1 MDVSDRVAMRAARWM
16 WARREITHRWRSL
29 VVVGLLAGIAGGLG
43 LAAIA
48 GAFRSET
55 AYSRFRRATAAP
67 DALVFGTQVGA
78 HSVDYSRVLALPE
91 VVDGGEF
98 DLAAVMVADIDGVGK
113 IEPGKLGALPPND
126 SHLYN
131 TLAQPLL
138 RHGRLPDPAR
148 ADEITVN
155 TEAARKYHLHVGQH
169 VVVVAAKNL
178 DAFYGAPPVVAVRL
192 NATIVGIGNSIM
204 DAIFSTGEPGFEP
217 SGAFMTRYGN
227 VVEHAPN
234 LVVRL
239 KPGTDVA
246 AFHRRAVR
254 VLRDPQVSAQAL
266 LNVPVRDLAD
276 DQKRVTHATDLETT
290 GLFLFAATVAFAALV
305 LIGQTIARVVYAAA
319 ASLPALRSLG
329 FTRRDSIGALVAPF
343 VIATS
348 VAIAGTIASALAFS
362 IFFPVGLARRFD
374 PSLGMH
380 TDWHVFLPGA
390 AVVAGFVS
398 IGALLAAVRATSGR
412 NRSVH
417 GRVATVR
424 RRILNTAPL
433 PVALGAGLA
442 LDGGRGER
450 SLPVRPAITGTI
462 AAIVG
467 IVGALGLVHGIDDAL
482 AQPSRSG
489 QIYDAIVSP
498 GSAADFHAFP
508 GKLAKLPQ
516 VDEIAHI
523 RHGTAD
529 VAGAGLPLWDIEPVR
544 GNMRYS
550 LLSGRAPADGETA
563 IGPSTEHALHLGIGD
578 TVHIAGAHPATVHI
592 SGIALLPESPHSSFD
607 QGLWVSPATM
617 RAIFGPVET
626 ADTSETFAV
635 TRRPGVAL
643 TDLEQALDQHV
654 THDIDTAA
662 IPQDVLFLRDVRSLP
677 VALSAFLVLLA
688 IAAVGHALATAVR
701 RRRDDLAVLRALGFR
716 PRQSA
721 LCIAALAATVAVIGL
736 VVGLPLGVA
745 LGQLAW
751 HWVATRTPLLYV
763 APLATVALVVCI
775 PATFVIAN
783 ALAAIPARRAA
794 RIPTAA
800 ALRTE

>member
-1 MDVSDRVAMRAARWM
+1 M
-16 WARREITHRWRSL
+16 WARREMTHRWRSL

-43 LAAIA
+43 LAAVS

-78 HSVDYSRVLALPE
+78 HSVDYSRVLARPE

-98 DLAAVMVADIDGVGK
+98 DLAAVMVTEIDGVGK
-113 IEPGKLGALPPND
+113 IEPGALGALPPND
-126 SHLYN
+126 NHLYA
-131 TLAQPLL
+131 TLSRPLL
-138 RHGRLPDPAR
+138 RHGRLPDPGR

-155 TEAARKYHLHVGQH
+155 TVAARKYHLNVGQH

-178 DAFYGAPPVVAVRL
+178 SAFYGSPPEVAVRI
-192 NATIVGIGNSIM
+192 NATIVGIGNSMM
-204 DAIFSTGEPGFEP
+204 DAIFSAGEPGFEP
-217 SGAFMTRYGN
+217 SGALMTRYGN
-227 VVEHAPN
+227 VIEHAPN

-254 VLRDPQVSAQAL
+254 LLRDPHVSAQTL

-290 GLFLFAATVAFAALV
+290 GLFLFAAAVAFAAFV
-305 LIGQTIARVVYAAA
+305 LIGQTIARVVYASA

-329 FTRRDSIGALVAPF
+329 FTRRDSVGALVAPF

-348 VAIAGTIASALAFS
+348 VATAGAIVGALTLS
-362 IFFPVGLARRFD
+362 IWFPVGLARRFD
-374 PSLGMH
+374 PSLGVH

-390 AVVAGFVS
+390 ALVAGFVM
-398 IGALLAAVRATSGR
+398 IGALVAAVRATSGR
-412 NRSVH
+412 NRSAH
-417 GRVATVR
+417 SRVATLR
-424 RRILNTAPL
+424 QRILNTAPL

-450 SLPVRPAITGTI
+450 ALPVRPAITGTI

-489 QIYDAIVSP
+489 QIYDAVVTP
-498 GSAADFHAFP
+498 DNAADFFAFP

-516 VDEIAHI
+516 VDGIAHI

-529 VAGAGLPLWDIEPVR
+529 VAGAGLPLWDIESVR
-544 GNMRYS
+544 GNMHYS
-550 LLSGRAPADGETA
+550 LLSGRPPADGETA
-563 IGPSTEHALHLGIGD
+563 IGPSTQHALHLAVGD
-578 TVHIAGAHPATVHI
+578 TVRVTGAHPATLRI

-617 RAIFGPVET
+617 RGIFGPPEKATTEEVFVVT
-626 ADTSETFAV
+626 A
-635 TRRPGVAL
+635 RHGVARG
-643 TDLEQALDQHV
+643 DLEKVLNDHI
-654 THDIDTAA
+654 THDVDTVA

-736 VVGLPLGVA
+736 VVGLPLGAA

-763 APLATVALVVCI
+763 APLATFALVICI

-794 RIPTAA
+794 RLPTAA
-800 ALRTE
+800 VLRSE